1 MRSCASARVHV
12 GGRTWCAYAAVTE
25 TRGNAMRPLL
35 LVLLWLLP
43 SVAFAQD
50 ELITLPSAHSAP
62 VTIKRLQEAIVA
74 NGYTILATIDSA
86 AQVAEFGVK
95 MPTRT
100 TIAFAW
106 MPGWTHALVEAPTI
120 AIELP
125 NRVLVWQDGEGVW
138 VTRNTS
144 QYLKRYILRRH
155 ELKFSEET
163 QRQHEAKV
171 AAMIENVIR

>member
-1 MRSCASARVHV
+1 
-12 GGRTWCAYAAVTE
+12 
-25 TRGNAMRPLL
+25 MRPLL

-125 NRVLVWQDGEGVW
+125 NRVLVWQDGEGKG
-138 VTRNTS
+138 S
-144 QYLKRYILRRH
+144 G
-155 ELKFSEET
+155 
-163 QRQHEAKV
+163 
-171 AAMIENVIR
+171 